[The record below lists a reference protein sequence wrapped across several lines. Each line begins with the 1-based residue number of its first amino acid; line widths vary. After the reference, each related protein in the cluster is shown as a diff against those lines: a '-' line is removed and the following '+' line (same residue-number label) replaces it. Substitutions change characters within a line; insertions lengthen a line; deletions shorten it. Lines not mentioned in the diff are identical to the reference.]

1 MFWGNFIQSLIIV
14 SEASL
19 IELDN
24 NEAGAYFQITN
35 NKAL

>member
-14 SEASL
+14 SVASL

-24 NEAGAYFQITN
+24 NEEGAYFQITN